1 MRAQL
6 CTLRGVQRAF
16 QEGAE
21 NRRFDLGPDMLT
33 GLDQHFQLFG
43 IERDRGAFLEQ
54 VAVEL
59 LQRHTEC
66 GGKLALVHRRPQRG
80 KRSEEHTSELQS
92 LMRISY
98 AVFRWKKNKTK
109 NIRIVT

>member
-1 MRAQL
+1 MQKTAYEWRIRDGSSDACSSDL
-6 CTLRGVQRAF
+6 AF

-21 NRRFDLGPDMLT
+21 NPRFDLGPDMLT
-33 GLDQHFQLFG
+33 GLDQHFKLFG
-43 IERDRGAFLEQ
+43 IGRDRGAFLEQ

-80 KRSEEHTSELQS
+80 KL
-92 LMRISY
+92 
-98 AVFRWKKNKTK
+98 VFQDRKSTRLNSSH
-109 NIRIVT
+109 